1 MNTHHQTNTIKN
13 LVQEIENN
21 GINGLIIVC
30 RSNVFTLYI
39 MVIFMSVAPFFRTI
53 YLNQSE

>member
-1 MNTHHQTNTIKN
+1 MNIHHPTNTIKN

-30 RSNVFTLYI
+30 QSNVFTL
-39 MVIFMSVAPFFRTI
+39 T
-53 YLNQSE
+53 LW